1 MEPEEDREFLD
12 LLENEESDTQKPMTI
27 HHSLETEPTHLEWGI
42 KITIFFVLLTVLI
55 LTVFTY
61 KILNPPE
68 LSDPADTSSP

>member
-42 KITIFFVLLTVLI
+42 KITIFFCAPNS
-55 LTVFTY
+55 FD
-61 KILNPPE
+61 LNGFYV
-68 LSDPADTSSP
+68 